1 MMKQATSLLTLF
13 FLLISF
19 FASAQVRVACIG
31 ASITGGHG
39 ITTPAERA
47 YPGQLQTLLGRRYQ
61 VSNFG
66 IGGTTLLRKGD
77 SPYWKT
83 QAYQDALKFNP
94 DIVFIDLGGNDAKAI
109 NRPHY
114 GEFVDDCRELVRSFS
129 RLPSHPRVI
138 LMLPFKSFE
147 TDTSQIWD
155 PILVREI
162 IPRMQR
168 VAWEEGIEVLDM
180 HSLLVDR
187 PDLYIDKI
195 HPGEEAAG
203 IIAKRLSQQV
213 TQQFDATYDLFEH
226 LDQSFTPGSFYGY
239 AAADFSLNGRA
250 CTVVKPKRVA
260 DNRPWVWRARFWGHE
275 PQADIALLERGFHI
289 AYCDAAELLG
299 NKEAISLWNT
309 FHTLLYRA
317 GLNRKALLEGMSRG
331 AVYALNWAAA
341 NPDKVA
347 GVYIDNPLLDMGAY
361 AQQGRPL
368 SGDIRKAYGLD
379 GSQSIE
385 SFNGSPMDKIADI
398 VTGAYPILVLCAD
411 EDEAVDPET
420 QTLAFE
426 KKIRSAGGD
435 ITVLMKHGFKH
446 HPHSFPNPALLVDF
460 MLNAAAKTSVA
471 SSRTGEIRADWMDRA
486 RFSDGGEQPEGR
498 NVLWYKQ
505 SARVWEEALP
515 IGNGRLGAMVF
526 GGVADERIQLNESS
540 LWDGYTLDPNNP
552 ESLETLPEV
561 RRLLFEDKNNEA
573 VKLAEQTMMGRPRG
587 VKPYQSLGELW
598 FDTPHL
604 NPDHYTRSL
613 DLATG
618 IASVRYQ
625 HEGTWY
631 TRESFA
637 STEDDVII
645 VRFTAD
651 GAGKISSSFTLRRQQ
666 DAEVMPHPT
675 DKSSLILKGRLP
687 IKDAQGNTRGLRFAA
702 QVKAVAVGG
711 ELQLNNDVL
720 SVAGADTLTLYI
732 AGATNYPG
740 LRHLDEK
747 VLDFPGRP
755 EDTCATRI
763 ARAMLRSYDVAK
775 TAHVNEHQAYY
786 NRVQLALGTSQ
797 TAEAERLATDEL
809 LEEAKKTGELP
820 PRLVETFFQYGRY
833 LLISSSRPGTMP
845 ANLQGLWAWQMNPPW
860 NADYHTN
867 INLQMNYWPAE
878 ITNLSEMHLP
888 LFDLTEAL
896 VKPGERT
903 ARALYGADG
912 WVVHHLTDA
921 WGFTAPADGPQGI
934 WPVGA
939 AWLAQHPWEHYCYT
953 LDTAFLRQRA
963 YPLMKGAAEFILDFL
978 VEAPK
983 GTPVAGKLVTNPSYS
998 PENAFILPNG
1008 EHSVFTYGATMD
1020 LEIIHD
1026 LLTNCIAATKILSVD
1041 KGFRDTCLK
1050 TLSRLAPIR
1059 ISETTGRVMEWVED
1073 YKEVEP
1079 HHRHTSHLFALHPGN
1094 QISVTGTPELAEAA
1108 KKTLI
1113 ARGDDGTGWGLAW
1126 KINMWNRLH
1135 DGDHAY
1141 KLLGVL
1147 LREKTL
1153 PNLFDNHPPF
1163 QIDGNFGATA
1173 AIAEMLLQSHVP
1185 LKRNRFEVQL
1195 LPSLPSALTTG
1206 TVKGL
1211 RARGGFVIDLS
1222 WEDGKLTEVRV
1233 FSEKGGKLTLRIGD
1247 HTASFNTKMGKTL
1260 QLTGALKRA
1269 RM

>member
-1 MMKQATSLLTLF
+1 MMKKIASIFTVLF
-13 FLLISF
+13 LCVSSVVL
-19 FASAQVRVACIG
+19 AQRVRVVCVG
-31 ASITGGHG
+31 ASITAGHG
-39 ITTPAERA
+39 ITNPAERS

-66 IGGTTLLRKGD
+66 VSGTTLLKKGD
-77 SPYWKT
+77 SPYWKSR
-83 QAYQDALKFNP
+83 AFQDALAAKP
-94 DIVFIDLGGNDAKAI
+94 DIVVIDLGGNDAKAI
-109 NRPHY
+109 NRPY
-114 GEFVDDCRELVRSFS
+114 YDELVEDCREMVRTFS
-129 RLPSHPRVI
+129 QLPSHPRVL

-155 PILVREI
+155 RVLVRDI
-162 IPRMQR
+162 IPRIQQAALAEH
-168 VAWEEGIEVLDM
+168 VEVLDM

-187 PDLYIDKI
+187 PELYVDKI

-203 IIAKRLSQQV
+203 IIAQRLRQQI
-213 TQQFDATYDLFEH
+213 TDRFDTAYDIFQH
-226 LDQSFTPGSFYGY
+226 LDRPYTESSFYGY
-239 AAADFSLNGRA
+239 EAAEFSVNGHA
-250 CTVVKPKRVA
+250 CKVVKPKGVA
-260 DNRPWVWRARFWGHE
+260 DNRPWVWRTRFWGHE
-275 PQADIALLERGFHI
+275 PQLDIALLERGYHI
-289 AYCDAAELLG
+289 AYCDVAELMG
-299 NKEAISLWNT
+299 NATAVSLWNT
-309 FHTLLYRA
+309 FHALLYRA

-331 AVYALNWAAA
+331 GVYALNWAAE

-347 GVYIDNPLLDMGAY
+347 GVYLDNPLLDMRAY
-361 AQQGRPL
+361 IGPGKLL
-368 SGDIRKAYGLD
+368 SDEIRKAYQLTTD
-379 GSQSIE
+379 DAVRQ
-385 SFNGSPMDKIADI
+385 FTGSPMDKIEAI
-398 VTGAYPILVLCAD
+398 VGGHYPLLILCAD
-411 EDEAVDPET
+411 QDEVVDPAT

-426 KKIRSAGGD
+426 QRVKAAGGD
-435 ITVLMKHGFKH
+435 ITVRMKRGFNH
-446 HPHSFPNPALLVDF
+446 HPHSLPNPAPLVEF
-460 MLNAAAKTSVA
+460 MQKATAQTSVA
-471 SSRTGEIRADWMDRA
+471 SSRTGEIRAEWTDRA
-486 RFSDGGEQPEGR
+486 YFSGGGESPAGR

-540 LWDGYTLDPNNP
+540 LWDGYTHDPNNP
-552 ESLETLPEV
+552 ASLTSLPEV

-573 VKLAEQTMMGRPRG
+573 VKLAEQTMMGRPRN
-587 VKPYQSLGELW
+587 VRPYQSLAELW
-598 FDTPHL
+598 FDTPHVTA
-604 NPDHYTRSL
+604 DQYTRSL
-613 DLATG
+613 DLSTG
-618 IASVRYQ
+618 IVSVNYQ

-631 TRESFA
+631 TRETFA
-637 STEDDVII
+637 AKGEDVIV
-645 VRFTAD
+645 VRFTAR
-651 GAGKISSSFTLRRQQ
+651 GKGKINSSFTLRRQQ
-666 DAEVMPHPT
+666 DAEVMPHPS
-675 DKSSLILKGRLP
+675 DPSSLLLKGRISVRDSL
-687 IKDAQGNTRGLRFAA
+687 GNARGLRFAT
-702 QVKAVAVGG
+702 QVKAVATGG
-711 ELQLNNDVL
+711 SLHWDSHIL
-720 SVAGADTLTLYI
+720 SVADADTLTLYI

-740 LRHLDEK
+740 FAHLDET

-755 EDTCATRI
+755 EDTCAARI
-763 ARAMLRSYDVAK
+763 ARAMECPYDEIRQ
-775 TAHVNEHQAYY
+775 AHIHEHQAYY
-786 NRVQLALGTSQ
+786 QRVQLALDNTGGTDTQ
-797 TAEAERLATDEL
+797 HLATDEL
-809 LEEAKKTGELP
+809 LEVAKKTGELP

-896 VKPGERT
+896 MKPGART
-903 ARALYGADG
+903 AKVLYGADG

-953 LDTAFLRQRA
+953 LDTIFLRQRA
-963 YPLMKGAAEFILDFL
+963 YPIMKGAAEFILDYL
-978 VEAPK
+978 VEAPP

-998 PENAFILPNG
+998 PENEFILPNG
-1008 EHSVFTYGATMD
+1008 DRSVFTYGATMD

-1026 LLTNCIAATKILSVD
+1026 LLTNCMAAAKILNVD
-1041 KGFRDTCLK
+1041 RDFRDTCLK

-1059 ISETTGRVMEWVED
+1059 ISKTTGRVMEWVED
-1073 YKEVEP
+1073 YEEVEP

-1094 QISVTGTPELAEAA
+1094 QISVTGTPELAAAA
-1108 KKTLI
+1108 KKTLV

-1173 AIAEMLLQSHVP
+1173 AIAEMLVQSHVP
-1185 LKRNRFEVQL
+1185 LKHNRFEIQL
-1195 LPSLPSALTTG
+1195 LPSLPTALASG
-1206 TVKGL
+1206 SVKGL
-1211 RARGGFVIDLS
+1211 RARGGFVLDLS
-1222 WEDGKLTEVRV
+1222 WEAGALKETRI
-1233 FSEKGGKLTLRIGD
+1233 FSEKGGKLVLRLGD
-1247 HTASFNTKMGKTL
+1247 RTVSFKTKKGETVAL
-1260 QLTGALKRA
+1260 NAHLKRI
-1269 RM
+1269 

>member
-1 MMKQATSLLTLF
+1 MKQIKSIFTVF
-13 FLLISF
+13 FLVLSV
-19 FASAQVRVACIG
+19 SAAAQMKVACVG

-39 ITTPAERA
+39 IENPAERS

-77 SPYWKT
+77 SPYWNT

-94 DIVFIDLGGNDAKAI
+94 DIVFIDLGGNDAKAV
-109 NRPHY
+109 NRSHY
-114 GEFVDDCRELVRSFS
+114 HELMNDCRDMVRSFS
-129 RLPSHPRVI
+129 QLPSHPRVI

-147 TDTSQIWD
+147 TDTNQIWD
-155 PILVREI
+155 KVIVRDI
-162 IPRMQR
+162 IPRIQQ
-168 VAWEEGIEVLDM
+168 VALEEGVEVLDM
-180 HSLLVDR
+180 HPLLIDK
-187 PDLYIDKI
+187 PDWYVDKI
-195 HPGEEAAG
+195 HPGAEAAG
-203 IIAKRLSQQV
+203 RIAQRLSEQIKQE
-213 TQQFDATYDLFEH
+213 FDTDYDVFKN
-226 LDQSFTPGSFYGY
+226 FKKPYTPGSFFGY
-239 AAADFSLNGRA
+239 AAIDFSLNGHA
-250 CTVVKPKRVA
+250 CKVVKPKRTA
-260 DNRPWVWRARFWGHE
+260 NNRPWVWRTRFWGHE
-275 PQADIALLERGFHI
+275 PQTDIALLERGYHI
-289 AYCDAAELLG
+289 AYCDAAELMG
-299 NKEAISLWNT
+299 NEETISLWNT
-309 FHTLLYRA
+309 FHTLLYNA

-331 AVYALNWAAA
+331 GVYALNWAAA

-347 GVYIDNPLLDMGAY
+347 GVYLDNPLLDMRAY
-361 AQQGRPL
+361 MGQGRPL
-368 SGDIRKAYGLD
+368 SDEIRKAYRLTTD
-379 GSQSIE
+379 DAVAQ
-385 SFNGSPMDKIADI
+385 FAGSPMDKIEDI
-398 VTGAYPILVLCAD
+398 VRGNYPILILCAD

-426 KKIRSAGGD
+426 KKIKAAGGD
-435 ITVLMKHGFKH
+435 ITVMMKRGFKH
-446 HPHSFPNPALLVDF
+446 HPHSFPNPAPIVDF
-460 MLNAAAKTSVA
+460 LLKAAAQTAVA
-471 SSRTGEIRADWMDRA
+471 SSRTGDIRTEWMDRA
-486 RFSDGGEQPEGR
+486 RFSSGGERPAGR
-498 NVLWYKQ
+498 NILWYKQ
-505 SARVWEEALP
+505 SADVWEEALP

-540 LWDGYTLDPNNP
+540 LWDGYALDPNNP
-552 ESLETLPEV
+552 ESLKTLPEV

-587 VKPYQSLGELW
+587 VKPYQSLAELW
-598 FDTPHL
+598 FDTPHFTAGS
-604 NPDHYTRSL
+604 YTRSL

-625 HEGTWY
+625 RDGTWY
-631 TRESFA
+631 TRETFA

-645 VRFTAD
+645 IRFTASE
-651 GAGKISSSFTLRRQQ
+651 GGKITSSFTLRRQQ
-666 DAEVMPHPT
+666 DADVMPHPT
-675 DKSSLILKGRLP
+675 DKSSLLLKGRLP
-687 IKDAQGNTRGLRFAA
+687 IKDARGNTRGIRFAT
-702 QVKAVAVGG
+702 QVKAVAAGG
-711 ELQLNNDVL
+711 KLQFNNDVL
-720 SVAGADTLTLYI
+720 SVADADTLTLYI

-740 LRHLDEK
+740 LAHLDENMF
-747 VLDFPGRP
+747 DYPGLP
-755 EDTCATRI
+755 EDTCAVRI
-763 ARAMLRSYDVAK
+763 AQAMRRSYEAAK
-775 TAHVNEHQAYY
+775 ATHIQEHQTYY
-786 NRVQLALGTSQ
+786 NRVQLALNAPNGDT
-797 TAEAERLATDEL
+797 EAQQLTTDEL
-809 LEEAKKTGELP
+809 LARARKTGQP
-820 PRLVETFFQYGRY
+820 DPSLVETFFQYGRY
-833 LLISSSRPGTMP
+833 LLISSSRPGTLP

-878 ITNLSEMHLP
+878 ITNLPEMHLP
-888 LFDLTEAL
+888 LFDLAEAL
-896 VKPGERT
+896 VKPGECT
-903 ARALYGADG
+903 AKALYGADG

-953 LDTAFLRQRA
+953 LDTAFLRHRA

-978 VEAPK
+978 IEAPA

-998 PENAFILPNG
+998 PENSFVLPNG

-1026 LLTNCIAATKILSVD
+1026 LLTNCIAAAKILDVD
-1041 KGFRDTCLK
+1041 KDFRSTCLK

-1059 ISETTGRVMEWVED
+1059 ISDSTGRVMEWVED
-1073 YKEVEP
+1073 YKEVDP

-1173 AIAEMLLQSHVP
+1173 AIAEMLVQSHVP
-1185 LKRNRFEVQL
+1185 LKDNRFEVQL
-1195 LPSLPSALTTG
+1195 LPSLPSALPQG
-1206 TVKGL
+1206 SVNGL

-1222 WEDGKLTEVRV
+1222 WEKGTLKEARI
-1233 FSEKGGKLTLRIGD
+1233 FAEKGGKLTLRLGD
-1247 HTASFNTKMGKTL
+1247 RAVRFKTKKGETL
-1260 QLTGALKRA
+1260 TLNDSLKRI
-1269 RM
+1269 